1 MGADGLTVAELLS
14 DPELERIFSIDEFET
29 LARERMDPA
38 GFDYVA
44 GGAWDE
50 ITLRESVEAWRRRR
64 FVPRVLTDVQSVTTA
79 GSFLGRDA
87 AIPVAMAPMAVQCLA
102 HPEGEVEAVRGAARA
117 GIPYIFSTAASRTLE
132 ETAQAAPDAERWF
145 QLYLVDSLDYARS
158 LVERATNTGYRAI
171 ILTVDVPIVGYRP
184 RDMRS
189 GFVFPSQPH
198 VDEASRLR
206 ADRYGAINAQR
217 ELGLSWGLVDK
228 IRSWTN
234 LPVILKGILSPLD
247 AARAAEMNVGIIVS
261 THGARQLDRV
271 IAAADALPPI
281 VDTVAGRVEVWV
293 DGGIRS
299 GLDILVAFALGATG
313 TLVGRPLYW
322 SLATGGAAGIERA
335 VTILRDELATALT
348 LLGVE
353 RPGLLD
359 RGYLQA

>member
-1 MGADGLTVAELLS
+1 MAELLFAAAL
-14 DPELERIFSIDEFET
+14 DRIFSLDEFEP

-50 ITLRESVEAWRRRR
+50 ITLRESVEAWRRKR
-64 FVPRVLTDVQSVTTA
+64 FIPRVLTDVRSVTTA

-87 AIPVAMAPMAVQCLA
+87 TIPVGFAPMAVQRLA
-102 HPEGEVEAVRGAARA
+102 HPDGEVEAARGAARA
-117 GIPYIFSTAASRTLE
+117 GIPYVFSTASSRTLE
-132 ETAQAAPDAERWF
+132 HVAEAAPDAERWF
-145 QLYLVDSLDYARS
+145 QLYLVDSLEYARS

-189 GFVFPSQPH
+189 GFVFPNQPH
-198 VDEASRLR
+198 VDDASRSR
-206 ADRYGAINAQR
+206 ANPYGAISDQR

-228 IRSWTN
+228 VRAWTN

-247 AARAAEMNVGIIVS
+247 AARAAEMGVGIIVS

-271 IAAADALPPI
+271 IATPDALPPI
-281 VDTVAGRVEVWV
+281 VDAVAGRVEVWV

-299 GLDILVAFALGATG
+299 GLDILMAFALGATG

-322 SLATGGAAGIERA
+322 ALATGGAAGIERA
-335 VTILRDELATALT
+335 VTILRDEMATALT

-353 RPGLLD
+353 RASLLD
-359 RGYLQA
+359 RSYLA

>member
-1 MGADGLTVAELLS
+1 MPDLLSAAEL
-14 DPELERIFSIDEFET
+14 DRIFSLDEFEA
-29 LARERMDPA
+29 LARQRMDPA

-50 ITLRESVEAWRRRR
+50 ITLRESAAAWRRKR
-64 FVPRVLTDVQSVTTA
+64 FVPRVLTDVRSVTTS
-79 GSFLGRDA
+79 GSFLGRNA
-87 AIPVAMAPMAVQCLA
+87 SIPVAFAPMAVQRLA
-102 HPEGEVEAVRGAARA
+102 HPDGEVEAVRGAARA
-117 GIPYIFSTAASRTLE
+117 GIPYIFSTASSRTME
-132 ETAQAAPDAERWF
+132 EVAQAAPDAERWF
-145 QLYLVDSLDYARS
+145 QLYLVGSLDYARS

-189 GFVFPSQPH
+189 GFVFPNQPH

-217 ELGLSWGLVDK
+217 ELGLSWDLVDR

-234 LPVILKGILSPLD
+234 LPLILKGILSPLD
-247 AARAAEMNVGIIVS
+247 AARAAEMGVGIIVS

-271 IAAADALPPI
+271 IATPDALPAI
-281 VDTVAGRVEVWV
+281 VDAVAGRVEVWV

-299 GLDILVAFALGATG
+299 GLDIVTAFALGATG
-313 TLVGRPLYW
+313 TLVGRPLFW
-322 SLATGGAAGIERA
+322 ALAAGGAAGIERA
-335 VTILRDELATALT
+335 VTILRDEIATALT
-348 LLGVE
+348 LLGVD
-353 RPGLLD
+353 RPESLD

>member
-1 MGADGLTVAELLS
+1 MPALLS
-14 DPELERIFSIDEFET
+14 PTELDRIFSLDELEP

-50 ITLRESVEAWRRRR
+50 MTLRESVEAWRRRR
-64 FVPRVLTDVQSVTTA
+64 FIPRVLTDVRSVATT

-87 AIPVAMAPMAVQCLA
+87 TIPVAFAPMAVQRLA
-102 HPEGEVEAVRGAARA
+102 HPDGEVEAVRGAARA
-117 GIPYIFSTAASRTLE
+117 GIPYIFSTAASRTMDE
-132 ETAQAAPDAERWF
+132 VAQAAPDAERWF
-145 QLYLVDSLDYARS
+145 QLYLVESLEYARS
-158 LVERATNTGYRAI
+158 LVERATDTGYRAI
-171 ILTVDVPIVGYRP
+171 VLTVDVPVVGYRP

-189 GFVFPSQPH
+189 GFVFPNQPH

-206 ADRYGAINAQR
+206 SDRYGAINAQR
-217 ELGLSWGLVDK
+217 ELGLSWSLVDR
-228 IRSWTN
+228 IRSWTD
-234 LPVILKGILSPLD
+234 LPLVLKGILSPLD
-247 AARAAEMNVGIIVS
+247 AARAAEMGVGIIVS

-271 IAAADALPPI
+271 IATADALPPI
-281 VDTVAGRVEVWV
+281 VEAVAGKVEVWV

-335 VTILRDELATALT
+335 VTILRDEMATALT

>member
-1 MGADGLTVAELLS
+1 MAELLS
-14 DPELERIFSIDEFET
+14 AAELDRIFSLDEFEP
-29 LARERMDPA
+29 LARERMDQA

-50 ITLRESVEAWRRRR
+50 ITLRESVEAWRRKR
-64 FVPRVLTDVQSVTTA
+64 FIPRVLTDVRSVATT

-87 AIPVAMAPMAVQCLA
+87 AIPVAFAPMAVQRLA
-102 HPEGEVEAVRGAARA
+102 HPDGEVEAVRGAAGA
-117 GIPYIFSTAASRTLE
+117 GIPYIFSTASSRTME
-132 ETAQAAPDAERWF
+132 EVAEAAPDAERWF
-145 QLYLVDSLDYARS
+145 QLYLVDSHEYARS
-158 LVERATNTGYRAI
+158 LVERAANAGYRAI

-189 GFVFPSQPH
+189 GFVFPNQPH
-198 VDEASRLR
+198 VDEASRSH

-228 IRSWTN
+228 IRSWTD

-247 AARAAEMNVGIIVS
+247 AARAADMGVGTIVS

-271 IAAADALPPI
+271 IATPDALPPI
-281 VDTVAGRVEVWV
+281 VDAVAGRVEVWV

-299 GLDILVAFALGATG
+299 GLDILMAFALGATG

-353 RPGLLD
+353 RPRLLD
-359 RGYLQA
+359 RTYLQA

>member
-1 MGADGLTVAELLS
+1 MAELLTGGAL
-14 DPELERIFSIDEFET
+14 DRIFGLDEFEP

-44 GGAWDE
+44 GGSWDE
-50 ITLRESVEAWRRRR
+50 VSLRESVEAWRRRR
-64 FVPRVLTDVQSVTTA
+64 FIPRVLTDVRSVATS

-87 AIPVAMAPMAVQCLA
+87 AIPVAMAPMAVQRLA
-102 HPEGEVEAVRGAARA
+102 HPDGEVEAVRGAARA

-132 ETAQAAPDAERWF
+132 EVAQAAPDAERWF
-145 QLYLVDSLDYARS
+145 QLYLVDSLEYARS
-158 LVERATNTGYRAI
+158 LVERAANEGYRAI
-171 ILTVDVPIVGYRP
+171 ILTVDVPIVGHRP

-189 GFVFPSQPH
+189 GFVFPEQPH
-198 VDEASRLR
+198 VDEASRSR
-206 ADRYGAINAQR
+206 ADRYGAISDQR
-217 ELGLSWGLVDK
+217 ELGLNWGLVDK
-228 IRSWTN
+228 LRSWTN

-247 AARAAEMNVGIIVS
+247 AARAAEMGVGIIVS

-271 IAAADALPPI
+271 IATPAALPPI
-281 VDTVAGRVEVWV
+281 VDAVAGRVEVWV

-322 SLATGGAAGIERA
+322 ALATGGAAGIERA
-335 VTILRDELATALT
+335 VTILRDEMATALT

-353 RPGLLD
+353 RPKSLD
-359 RGYLQA
+359 RTYLQA